1 MWGLRSIITPLCD
14 DYPSEAGH
22 MAEDEA
28 TFGISSSNSFPGDK
42 RRLGRI
48 RRRTPFCL
56 ISRSL
61 WFGGSRRALST
72 QKRKRDLSRK
82 APYSRL
88 PFSPCLGPHSNKIW
102 SITTIPSGM
111 QVTWC
116 PPPPQRIRCP
126 VVLHSTYVP
135 TFCVGHS
142 LFCTGPE
149 PLSHG

>member
-1 MWGLRSIITPLCD
+1 
-14 DYPSEAGH
+14 

-72 QKRKRDLSRK
+72 QKES
-82 APYSRL
+82 ATFCARL
-88 PFSPCLGPHSNKIW
+88 HILFSPCLGP
-102 SITTIPSGM
+102 
-111 QVTWC
+111 
-116 PPPPQRIRCP
+116 
-126 VVLHSTYVP
+126 
-135 TFCVGHS
+135 TFK
-142 LFCTGPE
+142 
-149 PLSHG
+149 